1 MINSISSLHIQGY
14 VNRLAK
20 LNTFN
25 QILTEYKNKVE
36 KVSVDKPLPKIQNVV
51 INNKIEIYA

>member
-1 MINSISSLHIQGY
+1 MVNSISSLHIQGY

-36 KVSVDKPLPKIQNVV
+36 KVSVDKPLPKIQNVI

>member
-1 MINSISSLHIQGY
+1 MVNSISSLHIQGY